1 MVDVPKSPG
10 WEMTIQ
16 ACVLG
21 AGEGEVGR
29 LRQVQLVLVCMWPS
43 GDPGGPGRGLGAC
56 RVKGR
61 ISRIS

>member
-10 WEMTIQ
+10 WEMTTQ

-29 LRQVQLVLVCMWPS
+29 LRP
-43 GDPGGPGRGLGAC
+43 DPGRC
-56 RVKGR
+56 
-61 ISRIS
+61 SWC